1 MLQVFNRSTKKDRRI
16 LQIGFVTQNT
26 ATGALLKDFIAKR
39 DGVLVQLIASANV
52 TEAKAPKGI
61 GVFVYDLDDVGE
73 NSLKEFDRF
82 MTQRPQDI
90 PVIVLAP
97 HVEDALVRW
106 FMRLRVADW
115 VKSPL
120 SPGEL
125 IAACGRVMSLNDSG
139 RQEIKC
145 MAFMGARGGVG
156 ASTIALH
163 AAIIQAR
170 SAAPTVTTCLVDL
183 DLEQGSCA
191 DYLDLQ
197 ANWQIDEL
205 IADPTRLDSH
215 MLETMTVNHP
225 TGVAV
230 LSAQRKFGE
239 QFNFSEEIVTRTLDL
254 ASQKYQSLVVDL
266 PRHCESWT
274 RAVLLGSSDVY
285 IVTDFTV
292 PGLKS
297 ARRMVTDITDHYAG
311 EVIPKV
317 IINKYETSFFAGH
330 LSTSEAKELLGPSLA
345 GYVTLESKLV
355 REAIDRGVPT
365 TAIKARNK
373 IITDLVKIIGT

>member
-1 MLQVFNRSTKKDRRI
+1 MLQIFNRSANKDKRI

-26 ATGALLKDFIAKR
+26 ATGAQLKDFIAKR

-52 TEAKAPKGI
+52 TDTQAPKGI

-97 HVEDALVRW
+97 HVEDTLVRW

-139 RQEIKC
+139 RQDIKC

-197 ANWQIDEL
+197 PNWQIDEL
-205 IADPTRLDSH
+205 IADPARLDGH

-239 QFNFSEEIVTRTLDL
+239 QFAFSEEIVTRTLDL

-266 PRHCESWT
+266 PRHGENWT
-274 RAVLLGSSDVY
+274 SAVLLGSSDVY

-297 ARRMVTDITDHYAG
+297 ARRMVTDITAHYAG
-311 EVIPKV
+311 EVKPKV

-345 GYVTLESKLV
+345 GYVTMESKLV

-365 TAIKARNK
+365 TAINPRNK
-373 IITDLVKIIGT
+373 IITDLVKILGT

>member
-1 MLQVFNRSTKKDRRI
+1 MLQIFNRSANKDKRI

-26 ATGALLKDFIAKR
+26 ATGAQLKDFIAKR

-52 TEAKAPKGI
+52 TDTQAPKGI
-61 GVFVYDLDDVGE
+61 GVFGYDLDDVGE

-97 HVEDALVRW
+97 HVEDTLVRW

-139 RQEIKC
+139 RQDIKC

-197 ANWQIDEL
+197 PNWQIDEL
-205 IADPTRLDSH
+205 IADPARLDGH

-239 QFNFSEEIVTRTLDL
+239 QFAFSEEIVTRTLDL

-266 PRHCESWT
+266 PRHGENWT
-274 RAVLLGSSDVY
+274 SAVLLGSSDVY

-297 ARRMVTDITDHYAG
+297 ARRMVTDITAHYAG
-311 EVIPKV
+311 EVKPKV

-345 GYVTLESKLV
+345 GYVTMESKLV

-365 TAIKARNK
+365 TAINPRNK
-373 IITDLVKIIGT
+373 IITDLVKILGT